1 MHDTQGCSECMGACT
16 VLGCSEYAACMAH
29 WGSQCLGH
37 AWCTGV
43 LGVCAVVVHSVW
55 HVPVHGVHSLYD
67 AHSAQGVRCAWGK
80 WPRGDVGHR
89 MESVC
94 SAFIEYHAQHCS
106 HDQFTAFTPQA
117 LEIIASNARGRKGGG
132 SPEHVG
138 KHIWSKS
145 SCEGGV
151 TVRAG
156 EEQEQKGT
164 LHMGCGA
171 ESRAVP

>member
-1 MHDTQGCSECMGACT
+1 MLHAWHIGVLSVWGMHGAQGCLECVLWLYTVCGMFQCMVCT
-16 VLGCSEYAACMAH
+16 V
-29 WGSQCLGH
+29 
-37 AWCTGV
+37 
-43 LGVCAVVVHSVW
+43 
-55 HVPVHGVHSLYD
+55 YD

-89 MESVC
+89 MQSVC

-156 EEQEQKGT
+156 EEQEQKGI